1 MPHALGRSSLGDES
15 VGSED
20 NDYVRT
26 AFYWLVVDLGAPAS
40 PWASVSSSAKMSTLT
55 MPDVR
60 GCLGSKSH
68 KVPVSCYF
76 INATYYYHY
85 DIYNF
90 CWYNFLYFLFGNNF
104 KLTSTKNT
112 CLLSSCTC
120 CISISSHLICQ
131 FLSLTS
137 AQIQHPWVIPD
148 GILPMVVATCR
159 VSNPALLPRFQL
171 VLVILL

>member
-1 MPHALGRSSLGDES
+1 MSHALGRSSLGDES

-20 NDYVRT
+20 NDCVRT
-26 AFYWLVVDLGAPAS
+26 AFYWLVVGLGAPAS

-112 CLLSSCTC
+112 CLSFIQLYLLYK
-120 CISISSHLICQ
+120 HLIP
-131 FLSLTS
+131 FDLSVSLSHFSPDS
-137 AQIQHPWVIPD
+137 A
-148 GILPMVVATCR
+148 PMGDSWR
-159 VSNPALLPRFQL
+159 NPSHGGCNMPCF
-171 VLVILL
+171 